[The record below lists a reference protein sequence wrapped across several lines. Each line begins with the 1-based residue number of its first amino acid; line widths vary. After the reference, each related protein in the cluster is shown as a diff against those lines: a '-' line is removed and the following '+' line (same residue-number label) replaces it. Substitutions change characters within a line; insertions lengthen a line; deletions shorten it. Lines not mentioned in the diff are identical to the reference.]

1 MPWAPEVGSGQQDL
15 SHKADLL
22 GSRSHRLTD
31 STKILMGV
39 WRIVTVN
46 QLLSTRL
53 LSRRMTH
60 SLEKVSWAHECTP
73 TQYRTEL

>member
-1 MPWAPEVGSGQQDL
+1 MSRAPEAGSGQQEL

-22 GSRSHRLTD
+22 GIRSHRLND

-39 WRIVTVN
+39 GGMVTVN
-46 QLLSTRL
+46 QLLSTCL
-53 LSRRMTH
+53 LSRRVTH

-73 TQYRTEL
+73 TQYRNEL